1 MKLTEERLEIA
12 MEMLEGCAPEG
23 FEEVAMRAFGPGTA
37 WDRHNDVVCEC
48 GWCCECQDHD
58 CMPFA
63 PPLLIALAELY
74 FRMKGWSMTPWP
86 LESAYLEGLP
96 F

>member
-1 MKLTEERLEIA
+1 MKLTEEKLEA
-12 MEMLEGCAPEG
+12 VLEMLEGCAPEG
-23 FEEVAMRAFGPGTA
+23 FEEAALRAFGPGTA

-48 GWCCECQDHD
+48 GRCWDCDDPD

-74 FRMKGWSMTPWP
+74 FRMKGWEMSPWP
-86 LESAYLEGLP
+86 LERAYLDGLP

>member
-1 MKLTEERLEIA
+1 MKLTNERLEA
-12 MEMLEGCAPEG
+12 VLEMLEGYAPEG
-23 FEEVAMRAFGPGTA
+23 FEVAAMAAFGPGTA
-37 WDRHNDVVCEC
+37 WDRHNEVVCKC
-48 GWCCECQDHD
+48 SRCCDCDDPD

-74 FRMKGWSMTPWP
+74 FRMKGWEMSPWP
-86 LESAYLEGLP
+86 LESAYLDGLP